1 MLEIWATQWPAFLST
16 QPASLLYPC
25 HPLLQSTA
33 DIQGIG
39 FHLWRKKSL
48 GIFHPWKLRWHWK
61 SPFSIGN
68 TSSNG
73 GFSIVNVSFRRGGV
87 SCMCFEILKHV
98 FQVRQIWMK
107 YFAYLDIQFSFRRKK
122 YKQINKQIEQNKRK
136 QSKTKQNK
144 HSILIYCISEH
155 GTCSTIVAWLFC
167 AEPLLQRST
176 SLSQNVHEVW
186 SRWYPANTTTRNQK
200 FTDLLITI
208 TYQNAKGR
216 FLLEQIGSSVSLKV
230 EKFHAHNIC
239 NVGPKGSLSQN
250 PHCKVCWFC
259 SNKGLK

>member
-1 MLEIWATQWPAFLST
+1 
-16 QPASLLYPC
+16 
-25 HPLLQSTA
+25 
-33 DIQGIG
+33 
-39 FHLWRKKSL
+39 
-48 GIFHPWKLRWHWK
+48 
-61 SPFSIGN
+61 
-68 TSSNG
+68 
-73 GFSIVNVSFRRGGV
+73 
-87 SCMCFEILKHV
+87 MCFEILKHV

-107 YFAYLDIQFSFRRKK
+107 YFAYLDIQFSFRGKK

-144 HSILIYCISEH
+144 PSILIYCISEH
-155 GTCSTIVAWLFC
+155 GTCSTIAAWLFC

-250 PHCKVCWFC
+250 PHCKVC
-259 SNKGLK
+259 